1 MRVPTRLLLVLSTV
15 VIAAVTPEFLFSQ
28 QVVLPGQHPDP
39 NFCNNV
45 EHIKPNL
52 QVSTPARIS
61 GRVVDQAGA
70 PLKLSK
76 VELRTYISEKQQ
88 IPVKTVTTDEDGR
101 FDLGSVGPGKYRLLP
116 SLMRV
121 YEPPQH
127 ISCTSG
133 ECTLA
138 LNLRFNPTDQPISI
152 CPVR

>member
-1 MRVPTRLLLVLSTV
+1 MPTRFLLWLSTV
-15 VIAAVTPEFLFSQ
+15 VIAAVTPKFILSQ
-28 QVVLPGQHPDP
+28 QVVLPSQHPSP
-39 NFCNNV
+39 NFCNNA

-52 QVSTPARIS
+52 RVNAATHIS

-88 IPVKTVTTDEDGR
+88 IPVKTVITNEDGR

-116 SLMRV
+116 SLMRD
-121 YEPPQH
+121 YKTPQH
-127 ISCTSG
+127 LSCTSG
-133 ECTLA
+133 ECNLA
-138 LNLRFNPTDQPISI
+138 INLRFNPTDLPLSA